1 MSPSHSISKYYDA
14 QSSGRVGRDLDYDYD
29 RQYALRSQEARAS
42 LDPLIRQIQTY
53 DFLRRKL
60 ETEGGHL
67 ADLNA
72 ITRVLT
78 ETFCLKG
85 FYKTHEVALV
95 HHGGLR
101 AALLSLGDYDLHL
114 DVRQLETHMP
124 VYYLCRVR
132 RDYWSEY
139 SMVVEDVYLSPGYPL
154 IDARFVRLMSQG
166 REAYYLRLSQFRDA
180 VAAMASEGGAR
191 GEGRGAR
198 ESQSPTALE
207 PRPSGLAPAATASP
221 TYVDGLLYD
230 LGRYVFQAA
239 WHEDQRVGLLTAEHF
254 SLPRFRD
261 AIELLYLCLSGELC
275 ELRSAINDGMLSFFE
290 RVYPQPAIAAFLRLL
305 TGLDGGALSG
315 IPQKALKEYA
325 KLSKAFGKLVEIQ
338 VPWGARRVGTPL
350 YKLLFGNLSRL
361 ALVGDALRSEDE
373 VVRAGKQLEKV
384 AQRVIDEL
392 VAPTSPSEGF
402 TTSGG

>member
-166 REAYYLRLSQFRDA
+166 REAYYLRLSQFRGA
-180 VAAMASEGGAR
+180 VAAM
-191 GEGRGAR
+191 
-198 ESQSPTALE
+198 
-207 PRPSGLAPAATASP
+207 SP